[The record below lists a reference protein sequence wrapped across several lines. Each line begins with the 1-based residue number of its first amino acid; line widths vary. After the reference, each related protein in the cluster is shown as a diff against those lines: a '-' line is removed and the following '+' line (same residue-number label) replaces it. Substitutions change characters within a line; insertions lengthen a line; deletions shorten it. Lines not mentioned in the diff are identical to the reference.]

1 MVELTF
7 QKAKQNQTLV
17 KLITQKTKQ
26 KKKIM
31 KLFLISLL
39 ISIIPGIV
47 IIWPFIFKT
56 NSLELLEKQISSDK
70 KMSVKWETTISKLTT
85 AKLDFHIGKLSNY
98 NYEKIIAEQNDE
110 MLKIIEKL
118 DASNTDK
125 KMFLEKLQEKIDSK
139 I

>member
-1 MVELTF
+1 M
-7 QKAKQNQTLV
+7 
-17 KLITQKTKQ
+17 
-26 KKKIM
+26 
-31 KLFLISLL
+31 
-39 ISIIPGIV
+39 
-47 IIWPFIFKT
+47 
-56 NSLELLEKQISSDK
+56 LEKQISSDK

>member
-1 MVELTF
+1 
-7 QKAKQNQTLV
+7 
-17 KLITQKTKQ
+17 
-26 KKKIM
+26 M

-39 ISIIPGIV
+39 ISIIPGII

-70 KMSVKWETTISKLTT
+70 KMSVKWETKISKLTT
-85 AKLDFHIGKLSNY
+85 AKLDIHIGKLSNY

>member
-1 MVELTF
+1 
-7 QKAKQNQTLV
+7 
-17 KLITQKTKQ
+17 
-26 KKKIM
+26 M

-39 ISIIPGIV
+39 ISIIPGSV
-47 IIWPFIFKT
+47 IIWPFIFKP

-70 KMSVKWETTISKLTT
+70 KMSVKWETAISKLTT

>member
-1 MVELTF
+1 
-7 QKAKQNQTLV
+7 
-17 KLITQKTKQ
+17 
-26 KKKIM
+26 M

-56 NSLELLEKQISSDK
+56 NSLELLEKQISSNK
-70 KMSVKWETTISKLTT
+70 QMSEKWKTAISELTN

-98 NYEKIIAEQNDE
+98 NYEKIIEEQNDE
-110 MLKIIEKL
+110 ILKIIEQL
-118 DASNTDK
+118 NASSTDK
-125 KMFLEKLQEKIDSK
+125 KIFLEKLQEKIDSK